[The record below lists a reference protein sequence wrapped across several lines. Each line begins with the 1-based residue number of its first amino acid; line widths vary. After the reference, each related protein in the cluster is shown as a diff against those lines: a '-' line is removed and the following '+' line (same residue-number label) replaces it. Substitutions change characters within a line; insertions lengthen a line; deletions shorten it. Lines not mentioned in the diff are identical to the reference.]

1 MAQPKLYD
9 PLVVVSDPITFAS
22 TGTTVQAIDVPA
34 KTLVTEVTLIITTA
48 FAGGTPSLDVGDG
61 ADVDGWVDTTDI
73 TEGTAASY
81 RGDPT
86 NTGAYSD
93 DGKYYTAADTID
105 VVLSASLTAGVAYV
119 VARMVRLDE
128 VLP

>member
-22 TGTTVQAIDVPA
+22 TGTTVAAIDVPA

-48 FAGGTPSLDVGDG
+48 LAGGTPSIDVGDG
-61 ADVDGWVDTTDI
+61 DDADGWVDTTDI
-73 TEGTAASY
+73 TETTVGSY

-86 NTGAYSD
+86 NTGSYSD
-93 DGKYYTAADTID
+93 NGRYYLTADTID
-105 VVLSASLTAGVAYV
+105 VVLSASLSAGVCYV
-119 VARMVRLDE
+119 VARMIRLDE